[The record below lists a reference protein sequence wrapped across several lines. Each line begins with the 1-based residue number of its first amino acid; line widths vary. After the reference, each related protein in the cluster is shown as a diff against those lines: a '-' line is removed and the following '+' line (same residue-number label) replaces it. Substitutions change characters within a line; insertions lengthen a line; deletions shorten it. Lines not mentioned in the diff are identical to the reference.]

1 MSIIDKFSLE
11 GHIALVTGAG
21 RGIGEGIAVAFA
33 EAGADVV
40 CAARTQADVDRVA
53 ETIRGLGRRAHAVSC
68 NVASESA
75 RKELLDTCVAE
86 MGGLSILVNN
96 AGGSGPNHPLKTAP
110 GDFSDTLTWNV
121 VPAFDL
127 IRLAQPHL
135 AAAGNASVLN
145 ISSAAARL
153 PQKNFSA
160 YGAAKA
166 AITHMTRNLAQD
178 FAPSIR
184 VNAIE
189 PGPVLT
195 DSLAR
200 YLSDEARAHM
210 VAGTPLKRL
219 GEVEDIAAAAVYL
232 SSPAASWIS
241 GKIIELDGG
250 AVAAW

>member
-75 RKELLDTCVAE
+75 RKELVETCITE

-135 AAAGNASVLN
+135 ALVTQL
-145 ISSAAARL
+145 R
-153 PQKNFSA
+153 Q
-160 YGAAKA
+160 
-166 AITHMTRNLAQD
+166 RNL
-178 FAPSIR
+178 PR
-184 VNAIE
+184 VTQRI
-189 PGPVLT
+189 
-195 DSLAR
+195 D
-200 YLSDEARAHM
+200 LSHR
-210 VAGTPLKRL
+210 
-219 GEVEDIAAAAVYL
+219 
-232 SSPAASWIS
+232 SPAT
-241 GKIIELDGG
+241 GLR
-250 AVAAW
+250 